1 MEAARKAK
9 NVSFALADAEVITF
23 DKVEKEHR
31 RNVWYSVSPSFIA
44 CTDQCKGFNLF
55 GCELTL
61 SILLPSIETR
71 PDGNEQGDEAY
82 HTTVECE

>member
-1 MEAARKAK
+1 METARKPK
-9 NVSFALADAEVITF
+9 NVSFAPADAEVITF
-23 DKVEKEHR
+23 DRVEKEHR
-31 RNVWYSVSPSFIA
+31 RNVWYSVSPS
-44 CTDQCKGFNLF
+44 CNDQCKGFNLF

-71 PDGNEQGDEAY
+71 PGGNEQGDEAY